1 MSWRRIVLSPDHK
14 QIAEILEDYAA
25 ILRKVVRIDEA
36 EKLEVRAKTIRNQ

>member
-1 MSWRRIVLSPDHK
+1 MFWRRTVLSPNHK

-36 EKLEVRAKTIRNQ
+36 EKLEARAKTIRNQ